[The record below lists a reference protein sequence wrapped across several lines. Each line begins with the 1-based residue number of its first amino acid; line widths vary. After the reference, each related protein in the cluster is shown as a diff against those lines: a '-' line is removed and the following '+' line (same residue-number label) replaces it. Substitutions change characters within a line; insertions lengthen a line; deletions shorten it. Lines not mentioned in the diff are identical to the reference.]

1 MKAYGIAKYNKDAK
15 KWELTKYYR
24 TFRDALEDI
33 TFERVIAVYQNGKV
47 YTKEK
52 VPFELMY
59 QWTKVLMTKDLTKK
73 YITKNKDMYLI
84 KEIEIIC

>member
-15 KWELTKYYR
+15 KWELIKYYR

-33 TFERVIAVYQNGKV
+33 TFERVIAIYQNGKV
-47 YTKEK
+47 YIKEN

-59 QWTKVLMTKDLTKK
+59 QWTKILMTKDLTKK
-73 YITKNKDMYLI
+73 YITRNKDMYLI